1 MKKITFLLLSL
12 TFTGC
17 IWAQDNNTFALKM
30 DHIALS
36 VKDVNNSVAF
46 YTNVLKLQEIT
57 NKTKKEGIR
66 WISLGDGKE
75 MHLISTMKEPVITNR
90 AVHFAFMSA
99 NFDVLVKALEAKNI
113 MYWDWAGTKHN
124 ISVRADGVKQIYI
137 QDPDG
142 YWIEINSVK

>member
-1 MKKITFLLLSL
+1 MKKITFLLLCL
-12 TFTGC
+12 AFTGC
-17 IWAQDNNTFALKM
+17 IWAQDSNTFALKM

-75 MHLISTMKEPVITNR
+75 LHLISTMKEPVITNR

-99 NFDVLVKALEAKNI
+99 NFYILVKALEAQNI
-113 MYWDWAGTKHN
+113 MYWDWAGTQHN
-124 ISVRADGVKQIYI
+124 ISVRADGIKQI
-137 QDPDG
+137 
-142 YWIEINSVK
+142 